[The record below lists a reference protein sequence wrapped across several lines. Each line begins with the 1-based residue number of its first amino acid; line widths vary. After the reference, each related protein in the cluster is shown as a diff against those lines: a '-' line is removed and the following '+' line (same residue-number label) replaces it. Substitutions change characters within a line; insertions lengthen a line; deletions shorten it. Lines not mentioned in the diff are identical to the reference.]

1 MNPFPGPR
9 SVIVMDNCRIHHGGR
24 IAQIC
29 EQNHVVHMYLPPY
42 SPDFNPIE
50 KAFAV
55 IKSNLK
61 RTQPLTDS
69 PDNSKVIR
77 KRVSDVFTPDLMMAL
92 FCDCG
97 Y

>member
-1 MNPFPGPR
+1 
-9 SVIVMDNCRIHHGGR
+9 
-24 IAQIC
+24 
-29 EQNHVVHMYLPPY
+29 MYLPAY

-69 PDNSKVIR
+69 PEDTEIIR
-77 KRVSDVFTPDLMMAL
+77 KKVLDVCTPELMQAL
-92 FCDCG
+92 FQDCG